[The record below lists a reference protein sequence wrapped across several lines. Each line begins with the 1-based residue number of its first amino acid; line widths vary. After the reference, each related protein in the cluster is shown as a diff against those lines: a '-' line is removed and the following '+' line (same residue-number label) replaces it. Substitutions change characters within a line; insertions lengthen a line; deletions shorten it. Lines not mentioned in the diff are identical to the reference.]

1 MSLTIDLRR
10 PDAVHVFFN
19 KTARVW
25 WDGVFQII
33 EAGGDVNGE
42 KYGITIMTRA
52 ANEGNAEA
60 VRRLLR
66 YGAHTQKASQAKDT
80 PLMIAAEH
88 GHVECVDA
96 LIRGGADINIEIDNG
111 KHGTCC
117 ALERAAA
124 CRSLAHST
132 LCVELLLAAGEIAM
146 AAADTRALDGDFTLR
161 EMRVIQKAIIPLLLR
176 FGSRIEKVERLALAG
191 RASDSPEQLR
201 QRKAICDELGRY
213 LVSVRAAGS
222 WAKWQLQR
230 HKPFVTMLEKC
241 LPDNIPTEVT
251 AVVVAFWVHACD
263 YC

>member
-1 MSLTIDLRR
+1 MRPAAMAAGADPNASSTIALNF
-10 PDAVHVFFN
+10 AIWN
-19 KTARVW
+19 
-25 WDGVFQII
+25 
-33 EAGGDVNGE
+33 
-42 KYGITIMTRA
+42 
-52 ANEGNAEA
+52 ANEDN
-60 VRRLLR
+60 VRLLL
-66 YGAHTQKASQAKDT
+66 KA
-80 PLMIAAEH
+80 
-88 GHVECVDA
+88 
-96 LIRGGADINIEIDNG
+96 GADANATTASG
-111 KHGTCC
+111 G
-117 ALERAAA
+117 LP
-124 CRSLAHST
+124 L
-132 LCVELLLAAGEIAM
+132 EIAM

-222 WAKWQLQR
+222 WAKWELQR

-241 LPDNIPTEVT
+241 LPDNFPTEVT